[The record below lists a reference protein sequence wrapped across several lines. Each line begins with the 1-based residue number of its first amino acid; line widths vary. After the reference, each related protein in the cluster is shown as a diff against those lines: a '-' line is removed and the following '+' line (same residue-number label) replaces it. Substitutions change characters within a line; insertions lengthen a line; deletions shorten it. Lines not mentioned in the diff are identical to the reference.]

1 MKQVKLGSQGLVV
14 SAEGLGC
21 MGMSAFYGPSDEA
34 ENLSTIARA
43 VELGITF
50 FDTAEIYGPFKN
62 EILLSQA
69 FAGGKRD
76 KVLIATKVGS
86 EVSDDGQRGAVNG
99 TSAYIKKAI
108 DRSLKHL
115 NTDHVDLYYLHRI
128 DPKVEIEESIGALKE
143 LVEAGKVRYIGVSEA
158 APETIRRAHEVHPL
172 TAVQTEYSLFE
183 RSPESNDVLKTVREL
198 GIGFVSY
205 SPLGR
210 GFLTG
215 RLTSTDD
222 LAPDDFRRAAYPRLS
237 GDNLAHN
244 KAIVDRITAIATQKG
259 VTPGQIALAWTI
271 AQGTT
276 PIPGTRRIKYIEEN
290 AAATDV
296 TLTGDDL
303 KALDEAAP
311 VGAAAGDR
319 YIAAG
324 MAALNH

>member
-34 ENLSTIARA
+34 ENLSTLARA
-43 VELGITF
+43 IDLGVTF

-62 EILLSQA
+62 EILLSKA
-69 FAGGKRD
+69 FKGKRD
-76 KVLIATKVGS
+76 KVLIATKVGA
-86 EVSDDGQRGAVNG
+86 EVSDEGERKNVNG
-99 TSAYIKKAI
+99 TPAYIKKAI

-115 NTDHVDLYYLHRI
+115 GTDHVDLYYLHRI
-128 DPKVEIEESIGALKE
+128 DPKVQIEELIGALKQ

-158 APETIRRAHEVHPL
+158 APETLRRAHKVHPL
-172 TAVQTEYSLFE
+172 TALQTEYSLFE
-183 RSPESNDVLKTVREL
+183 RSPEQNDVLKTVREL

-215 RLTSTDD
+215 RMTSTDD
-222 LAPDDFRRAAYPRLS
+222 LAPDDFRRAAYPRLA
-237 GDNLAHN
+237 GENLAQN
-244 KAIVDRITAIATQKG
+244 TRIVDRIKAIAAAKG

-271 AQGTT
+271 AQGTV
-276 PIPGTRRIKYIEEN
+276 PIPGTRRIKYLEEN
-290 AAATDV
+290 VAAADV
-296 TLTGDDL
+296 SLSAADL
-303 KALDEAAP
+303 KALDAAAP

-319 YIAAG
+319 YTPGG
-324 MAALNH
+324 MASLNH

>member
-34 ENLSTIARA
+34 ENLSTLARA
-43 VELGITF
+43 IELGITF

-69 FAGGKRD
+69 FKGKRD

-86 EVSDDGQRGAVNG
+86 EVSDDGQRGQVNG
-99 TSAYIKKAI
+99 TAAYINKAI

-115 NTDHVDLYYLHRI
+115 QTDYVDLYYLHRI
-128 DPKVEIEESIGALKE
+128 DPKVEIEESIGALKQ
-143 LVEAGKVRYIGVSEA
+143 LVNAGKVRYIGVSEA
-158 APETIRRAHEVHPL
+158 APETIRRAHKVHPL

-183 RSPESNDVLKTVREL
+183 RSPEANDVLKTVREL

-215 RLTSTDD
+215 QIKTIDD
-222 LAPDDFRRAAYPRLS
+222 LAPDDFRRVAFPRLAEE
-237 GDNLAHN
+237 NFAKNMAL
-244 KAIVDRITAIATQKG
+244 VDRVKAVAAGKG
-259 VTPGQIALAWTI
+259 VSPGQIALAWTM
-271 AQGTT
+271 AQGTV
-276 PIPGTRRIKYIEEN
+276 PIPGTRRIKYLEEN
-290 AAATDV
+290 AAAADV
-296 TLTGDDL
+296 TLSGADL
-303 KALDEAAP
+303 QALDAAAP
-311 VGAAAGDR
+311 IGAAAGDR
-319 YIAAG
+319 YAPAG
-324 MAALNH
+324 MTSLNH